1 MAIPTAPTPS
11 RRTRAQS
18 RSSSQSNP
26 PSFRIGRVRAYLR
39 GEVWYLCYWENGH
52 RRQPRVSRDQA
63 VARQQA
69 AEINAQLESG
79 APSNYGFDPISF
91 TDLQRRWLD
100 HHEYVRRTSLQTIR
114 RYRAATNHLLRFT
127 TDVQPVRRVSDF
139 RTLQAEA
146 FVRYLREV
154 RVAPNGH
161 AHAVKRPLR
170 DKGVKFILEI
180 CSTLLNYA
188 AKNRHLPPYASN
200 PFQDIEIRRIPVE
213 NAKPIEIFT
222 CQMEENFLKAC
233 DSWQFPIFATLFM
246 TGLRPAELTH
256 LMLPDDLDLK
266 RGWLR
271 IRNKRELGWQIKT
284 RNEREIPISSSLC
297 CVLEE
302 ALEGRSYGPVFRQ
315 RRCSGDFIPP
325 LDNRT
330 PSDLE
335 RIYRRRCEEAKAED
349 RQSEAEVAKTIWRD
363 LGALK
368 NDQIRREFNKVTDKI
383 GRPDMTAPKSIRHT
397 FATIMQEANVD
408 PLVRNQLMGHVPG
421 STAHG

>member
-52 RRQPRVSRDQA
+52 RRQPRVSRDHD

-127 TDVQPVRRVSDF
+127 SDIQPVRRVSDF

-154 RVAPNGH
+154 RVAPQPH
-161 AHAVKRPLR
+161 ELSHVSLSQRVPPLAWLAGDHNSYTLGVVTFVCTSQAQWSR
-170 DKGVKFILEI
+170 DLR
-180 CSTLLNYA
+180 L
-188 AKNRHLPPYASN
+188 H
-200 PFQDIEIRRIPVE
+200 RRRS
-213 NAKPIEIFT
+213 A
-222 CQMEENFLKAC
+222 
-233 DSWQFPIFATLFM
+233 
-246 TGLRPAELTH
+246 G
-256 LMLPDDLDLK
+256 
-266 RGWLR
+266 R
-271 IRNKRELGWQIKT
+271 IRHVVVGR
-284 RNEREIPISSSLC
+284 
-297 CVLEE
+297 VLDRLNP
-302 ALEGRSYGPVFRQ
+302 ALLR
-315 RRCSGDFIPP
+315 
-325 LDNRT
+325 LA
-330 PSDLE
+330 
-335 RIYRRRCEEAKAED
+335 RRR
-349 RQSEAEVAKTIWRD
+349 
-363 LGALK
+363 
-368 NDQIRREFNKVTDKI
+368 
-383 GRPDMTAPKSIRHT
+383 RHPT
-397 FATIMQEANVD
+397 HAS
-408 PLVRNQLMGHVPG
+408 R
-421 STAHG
+421 S